1 MKREINGILLLD
13 KPLEISSHKALQKI
27 KYLYAATKAGHTGS
41 LDPLASGMLPIC
53 LGEATKFSQYLL
65 DADKHYSVI
74 AKLGIKTSTGDAEGE
89 IISQRTVGNISQ
101 EKVLKI
107 INQFTGTISQIPPM
121 YSAIKIQGKPL
132 YQLARK
138 GQTIDRAAREVQIF
152 KIELIEINNDQLKL
166 NVHCSKGTYIRTLV
180 EDIGEALKCGAHV
193 AFLRRTAIAHFKE
206 HQIIPLN
213 QLQEIFEQEGFNKI
227 DQYLLP
233 MNAMLDDY
241 PILSITEE
249 MAERLWQGKV
259 IINDHFMQGELVQLC
274 IHGEQ
279 FIGMGEVV
287 AEDNVIAK
295 RLCRRI
301 FSNTTK

>member
-1 MKREINGILLLD
+1 MKRDINGILLLD
-13 KPLEISSHKALQKI
+13 KPLEISSNKALQKI
-27 KYLYAATKAGHTGS
+27 KHLYTATKAGHTGS

-89 IISQRTVGNISQ
+89 IISQRTVANISQ
-101 EKVLKI
+101 EKVLQI

-121 YSAIKIQGKPL
+121 HSAIKIQGKPL

-152 KIELIEINNDQLKL
+152 KIDFIEMNNDQVTL
-166 NVHCSKGTYIRTLV
+166 NVYCSKGTYIRTLV
-180 EDIGEALKCGAHV
+180 EDIGEALGCGAHV
-193 AFLRRTAIAHFKE
+193 TFLRRTAIAHFKE
-206 HQIIPLN
+206 QQMISLN
-213 QLQEIFEQEGFNKI
+213 QLQREFEQEGFNKI

-233 MNAMLDDY
+233 INAMLDDY
-241 PILSITEE
+241 PKLLITED
-249 MAERLWQGKV
+249 MAIRLWQGKN
-259 IINDHFMQGELVQLC
+259 IINDRFKQGEVIQLF
-274 IHGEQ
+274 IKDEQ
-279 FIGMGEVV
+279 FIGMGAVV
-287 AEDNVIAK
+287 AEGNIIAK

-301 FSNTTK
+301 L